1 MYRLYM
7 TVKQANLLR
16 TACASMIKLYNGDMD
31 AILED
36 VATAY
41 SASQA
46 ATLTIREKLPE
57 TYFNIEQP
65 AMSLAADDIQLGIKS
80 MRPVNL
86 ATPFDAPRERFRF
99 MAEFSDSSRY
109 SLRQLLDDYSHIML
123 GKFSRI
129 SDILLTDNTQCCK
142 VQQGLQQLRSC
153 LVPSL
158 DLSVASTDACWQSKL
173 SYEMVKVLE
182 ENRRSSKPTMIRV
195 TKEPLMLVETI

>member
-1 MYRLYM
+1 
-7 TVKQANLLR
+7 
-16 TACASMIKLYNGDMD
+16 MIKLYNGDMD

-41 SASQA
+41 SVSQA

-158 DLSVASTDACWQSKL
+158 DLSVASEDTCWQAKL

>member
-41 SASQA
+41 SVSQA

-173 SYEMVKVLE
+173 SYEMVKALE